1 MNIESE
7 LMLYMEGKG
16 LDEES
21 IMLFGRP
28 QFLLPKFFRHFF
40 LNTISITW

>member
-16 LDEES
+16 LHEES
-21 IMLFGRP
+21 IMLFGKP
-28 QFLLPKFFRHFF
+28 QFFTSKVFSAPFF
-40 LNTISITW
+40 